1 MNVNHKAIEAK
12 EVYFSYPDGTIAL
25 RGINISIPKGEFAG
39 VLGGNG
45 SGKTTLLRLLNGLL
59 KPAQG
64 DILIEGK
71 NIKSIDRDALFTKV
85 CTMFQ
90 NPEDQLFSSTV
101 SQDIAFGPTNMG
113 LSREEVRQRVRSAL
127 EAVEMSD
134 CAQRPI
140 HALSFGQKKRV
151 CLAGVLAMDPEI
163 ILLDEPT
170 SCLDPA
176 GVSSTMQLLKNLNKQ
191 KGITFVMSTHSVDL
205 VPVFIDRVIVLD
217 KGIVVQDGAPQAV
230 FSDSDKLKEAKLRL
244 PHIGHLF
251 EVLKNE
257 DGHNIKHLPLT
268 VGEARQE
275 LKRLWS

>member
-1 MNVNHKAIEAK
+1 MKAIEAK
-12 EVYFSYPDGTIAL
+12 EVCFSYPDGAAVL
-25 RGINISIPKGEFAG
+25 KGINISIPKGEFAG

-71 NIKSIDRDALFTKV
+71 NIKSINRDALFTKV

-113 LSREEVRQRVRSAL
+113 LSREVVSQRVRSAL

-176 GVSSTMQLLKNLNKQ
+176 GVSSIMQLLKNLNKR

-205 VPVFIDRVIVLD
+205 VPVFIDRVIVLN
-217 KGIVVQDGAPQAV
+217 KGIVVHDGPPQAV
-230 FSDSDKLKEAKLRL
+230 FSDSDKLKSAKLRL

-257 DGHNIKHLPLT
+257 DGYDITHLPLT
-268 VGEARQE
+268 VGEARE
-275 LKRLWS
+275 EINRMRNEE